1 MEKEECLLTEKKFR
15 NKLIQHRILPGLQRR
30 HNINTHQP
38 KTEKKKGYP
47 SNPFC
52 GNQIKTKLKE
62 L

>member
-38 KTEKKKGYP
+38 KTEKRKDIL
-47 SNPFC
+47 
-52 GNQIKTKLKE
+52 QIFFVETR
-62 L
+62 